1 MYNPYDHYFNKA
13 KKEWYKARSAFKLEE
28 IQQKFGIFNAGVR
41 AVIDVGC
48 APWSWLQYVASQMQ
62 HYHKN
67 SILLNSK
74 NSSAYTV
81 RNDDYIVVW
90 FDLKPVKM
98 SLPHVYAYQQDITDA
113 SAVQEILSTHHI
125 QQVDLIISDM
135 APNTIGVKDIDA
147 IRSFDL
153 LEQWFRMFE
162 NLLKKDGK
170 AVVKVFMW
178 PGFDEYVK
186 KMKDLF
192 GGKSIKIYKPDA
204 SRTNS
209 KETYVIKL

>member
-1 MYNPYDHYFNKA
+1 
-13 KKEWYKARSAFKLEE
+13 
-28 IQQKFGIFNAGVR
+28 
-41 AVIDVGC
+41 
-48 APWSWLQYVASQMQ
+48 
-62 HYHKN
+62 
-67 SILLNSK
+67 
-74 NSSAYTV
+74 
-81 RNDDYIVVW
+81 
-90 FDLKPVKM
+90 M

-170 AVVKVFMW
+170 AVVKVFM
-178 PGFDEYVK
+178 
-186 KMKDLF
+186 
-192 GGKSIKIYKPDA
+192 
-204 SRTNS
+204 
-209 KETYVIKL
+209 